1 MIYAYCR
8 VSTPHQR
15 LERQITNITE
25 LYPKATIFREFY
37 TGTTQNRPNWER
49 LMTQIKKEDT
59 IVFDSVSRMSRNAA
73 EGFKDYKMLYESG
86 VNLIF
91 LNEPLIN
98 TSVFDSTKNNLLNIN
113 IETGNTAVDDFFK
126 GNVQLINNFMMA
138 LAEQQIKA
146 AFEQSEKEV
155 TDLHSRISQGMRE
168 AKKNGVKIGLPQ
180 GTTLTTKKA
189 LACTAIIKKHSKDF
203 GGSLDDLGHTPV
215 LVLEGY
221 LCGFT
226 RLDGHRSR
234 RIGIILPILLNT
246 IRFCDG
252 VSTGFQIQG
261 NDATAAADNRT
272 HKEQDGE
279 DQISRNGQRGEGIGH
294 QLQHIGVGDELLQG
308 QNQNQKQCC
317 DEQNSNLIKFVH
329 KRLY

>member
-25 LYPKATIFREFY
+25 LYPKAIIFREFY

-59 IVFDSVSRMSRNAA
+59 IVFDSVSRMSRNAD

-168 AKKNGVKIGLPQ
+168 AKKNGTKIGLPKGSAKDICGSYDSDKKVLNILKFNMPEGDVDYVNGQWGPQEDPFSGDVINSYNDGPTETGFVQ
-180 GTTLTTKKA
+180 GPFYEIETSSPAAA
-189 LACTAIIKKHSKDF
+189 LAP
-203 GGSLDDLGHTPV
+203 GESLTHTQ
-215 LVLEGY
+215 Y
-221 LCGFT
+221 
-226 RLDGHRSR
+226 
-234 RIGIILPILLNT
+234 T
-246 IRFCDG
+246 I
-252 VSTGFQIQG
+252 
-261 NDATAAADNRT
+261 
-272 HKEQDGE
+272 
-279 DQISRNGQRGEGIGH
+279 
-294 QLQHIGVGDELLQG
+294 HIEGDEKILAEIARAVFNADLD
-308 QNQNQKQCC
+308 KI
-317 DEQNSNLIKFVH
+317 SNMFNK
-329 KRLY
+329 

>member
-25 LYPKATIFREFY
+25 LYPKAIIFREFY

-49 LMTQIKKEDT
+49 LMAQIKKEDT
-59 IVFDSVSRMSRNAA
+59 IVFDSVSRMSRNAD
-73 EGFKDYKMLYESG
+73 EGFKDYKMLYELG

-155 TDLHSRISQGMRE
+155 TDLHSRISQGIRE
-168 AKKNGVKIGLPQ
+168 AKKNGTQIGLTK
-180 GTTLTTKKA
+180 GTTLVTSKSIECKE
-189 LACTAIIKKHSKDF
+189 IIKKHAADF
-203 GGSLDDLGHTPV
+203 GGTLNDTEV
-215 LVLEGY
+215 MT
-221 LCGFT
+221 LC
-226 RLDGHRSR
+226 
-234 RIGIILPILLNT
+234 
-246 IRFCDG
+246 
-252 VSTGFQIQG
+252 
-261 NDATAAADNRT
+261 
-272 HKEQDGE
+272 K
-279 DQISRNGQRGEGIGH
+279 ISRNSYYKYKR
-294 QLQHIGVGDELLQG
+294 ELKSQTA
-308 QNQNQKQCC
+308 
-317 DEQNSNLIKFVH
+317 
-329 KRLY
+329 